1 MIKRKQ
7 IETEDLSDTEDI
19 NIVPIQD
26 FGYQKDIDESSEE
39 EEQKPKEQRARWS
52 KNFQR
57 RNPRTG
63 EIIGKPEHP
72 AAKFADLEAVHNSC
86 SESETDSS
94 ADETDGSLKEFITS
108 ENESESSAT
117 EKSEESTES
126 SDSEEPSSDS
136 FIELKPTRM
145 NQREFPFDVTEIP
158 RVKKYESRDKM
169 DDLMT
174 IQEGREFVNNGYAFP
189 QSANLKDWYFKG

>member
-7 IETEDLSDTEDI
+7 IETEELFEEDI

-26 FGYQKDIDESSEE
+26 FGYEKDIDESSED
-39 EEQKPKEQRARWS
+39 EQKNEQRARWS

-57 RNPRTG
+57 RNPKTG

-86 SESETDSS
+86 SESESDSS

-108 ENESESSAT
+108 EDESQSSAT
-117 EKSEESTES
+117 EKSEESSES

-145 NQREFPFDVTEIP
+145 KNIREFPFDVTEIP
-158 RVKKYESRDKM
+158 RVSKYQSRDKM